1 MKQSR
6 KAGMADEAPEQTH
19 SQSQLQEL
27 AAAASSGE
35 AEQQDDSLSL
45 IHDVSGSVRFST
57 NE

>member
-1 MKQSR
+1 
-6 KAGMADEAPEQTH
+6 MADEAPEQTH

-27 AAAASSGE
+27 AAAASGE